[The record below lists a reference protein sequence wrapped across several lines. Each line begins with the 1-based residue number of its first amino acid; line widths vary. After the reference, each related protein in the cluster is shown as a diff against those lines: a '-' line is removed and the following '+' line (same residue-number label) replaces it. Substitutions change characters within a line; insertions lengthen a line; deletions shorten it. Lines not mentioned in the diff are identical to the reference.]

1 MRMHDEHDSESEDSR
16 ISSMKTRHEKSYGM
30 LSSTL
35 AMHFIETSRMFWIR
49 YKCLSTAVRILRT
62 LSHQTLCR

>member
-1 MRMHDEHDSESEDSR
+1 MHDEHDSENEDSR
-16 ISSMKTRHEKSYGM
+16 IPSIKTRHEKSYGM

-35 AMHFIETSRMFWIR
+35 AMHFIEMSRMFWIG
-49 YKCLSTAVRILRT
+49 YKCLSAAVRILRT